1 MSVFPNISVKE
12 KDEDIWGED
21 IDDDEWDLYW
31 FEWDSLTGCYFYA
44 KN

>member
-12 KDEDIWGED
+12 TDDIWGED
-21 IDDDEWDLYW
+21 IDDDEWDLYL
-31 FEWDSLTGCYFYA
+31 FERDSLTGCYFYA